1 MAVEVI
7 AVRTVKERK
16 QFIDL
21 EWEINRTTPNW
32 ISPLR
37 VARKEILD
45 PKKNPFFEHA
55 EMELFLAKKDGKVV
69 GRVAAIKND
78 NHNKFHNDKW
88 GFWGFFESI
97 NDQDVAN
104 ALFGSAGDWLKSKG
118 LDLMVGP
125 MNPSTNDECGLLIK
139 GFDTPPYIM
148 MPHNPEYYPNLVE
161 GYGQK
166 KIKDLYAWHLMT
178 DHALKN
184 ISEKMRR
191 VSQKVRE
198 SQGIKFRA
206 ANMKDLQNEVER
218 IKEIYNDAWSKNWG
232 FIPFTDHEI
241 DHMAKEL
248 KQIVDP
254 ELLLLA
260 EKGDEPIAF
269 SLTLPNINEILQKI
283 PDGKLLP
290 TGIFKLLFGMKK
302 IKTVRVI
309 TLGVKRNYQHL
320 GLGSMF
326 YIETIERAKKN
337 NYIGGEM
344 SWILEDN
351 EPMNNAIRS
360 LGSDLYKTYRI
371 YSYPLD

>member
-1 MAVEVI
+1 MAVEVF
-7 AVRTVKERK
+7 AVRNGRQRK

-21 EWEINRTTPNW
+21 EWEINKTTPNW
-32 ISPLR
+32 VSPLR
-37 VARKEILD
+37 IARKEILD

-55 EMELFLAKKDGKVV
+55 EMELFLAQKDGRVV
-69 GRVAAIKND
+69 GRIAAIKND

-88 GFWGFFESI
+88 GFWGFFEAI
-97 NDQDVAN
+97 NDQEVAN
-104 ALFGSAGDWLKSKG
+104 ALFKAAGDWLKGKG

-125 MNPSTNDECGLLIK
+125 MNPSTNDECGLLIE

-148 MPHNPEYYPNLVE
+148 MTHNPEYYPALVE
-161 GYGQK
+161 GYGQQ

-178 DHALKN
+178 DDALKN

-191 VSQKVRE
+191 VANKIKER
-198 SQGIKFRA
+198 QGITFRT
-206 ANMKDLQNEVER
+206 ANMKQLQQEVER

-232 FIPFTDHEI
+232 FVPFTDHEI

-254 ELLLLA
+254 DLLLLA

-269 SLTLPNINEILQKI
+269 SLTLPNINEILRNI
-283 PDGKLLP
+283 PDGRLLP

-309 TLGVKRNYQHL
+309 TLGVKRAYQHL
-320 GLGSMF
+320 GLGSIF
-326 YIETIERAKKN
+326 YIETIERAKQN
-337 NYIGGEM
+337 GYIGGEM

-360 LGSDLYKTYRI
+360 LGSDLYKRYRI
-371 YSYPLD
+371 YSYPLT

>member
-7 AVRTVKERK
+7 AVRTGKERK
-16 QFIDL
+16 QFINL

-32 ISPLR
+32 VSPLR

-104 ALFGSAGDWLKSKG
+104 ALFRSAGDWLKSKG

-125 MNPSTNDECGLLIK
+125 MNPSTNDECGMLIK

-148 MPHNPEYYPNLVE
+148 MTHNPEYYPKLVE

-178 DHALKN
+178 DDALNN

-191 VSQKVRE
+191 VANKIRE
-198 SQGIKFRA
+198 RQGITFRKA
-206 ANMKDLQNEVER
+206 DMKHLQEEVER

-232 FIPFTDHEI
+232 FVPFTDHEI

-269 SLTLPNINEILQKI
+269 SLTLPNINEILKKI
-283 PDGKLLP
+283 PDGRLLP

-309 TLGVKRNYQHL
+309 TLGVKRAYQHL
-320 GLGSMF
+320 GLGSIF

-351 EPMNNAIRS
+351 EPMNSAIRS

-371 YSYPLD
+371 YSYPLE

>member
-7 AVRTVKERK
+7 AVRTGKERK
-16 QFIDL
+16 QFFDL
-21 EWEINRTTPNW
+21 EWEINKTTPNW
-32 ISPLR
+32 VSPLR
-37 VARKEILD
+37 ISRKEILD

-55 EMELFLAKKDGKVV
+55 EAELFLAKKDGKVV
-69 GRVAAIKND
+69 GRVVAIKND

-104 ALFGSAGDWLKSKG
+104 ALFRSAGDWLKSKG
-118 LDLMVGP
+118 LDTMVGP
-125 MNPSTNDECGLLIK
+125 MNPSTNDECGLLIE
-139 GFDTPPYIM
+139 GFDKPPYIM
-148 MPHNPEYYPNLVE
+148 MTHNPTYYPALVE
-161 GYGQK
+161 GFGQK

-178 DHALKN
+178 DDALKN
-184 ISEKMRR
+184 ISEKMLR
-191 VSQKVRE
+191 VANAVKER
-198 SQGIKFRA
+198 QGIKFRA
-206 ANMKDLQNEVER
+206 ANMKDLKNEVER

-260 EKGDEPIAF
+260 EKGEEPIAF

-283 PDGKLLP
+283 PDGRLFP

-309 TLGVKRNYQHL
+309 TLGVKRAYQHL

-326 YIETIERAKKN
+326 YIETIQRAKKN
-337 NYIGGEM
+337 GYIGGEM

-351 EPMNNAIRS
+351 EPMNSAIRS
-360 LGSDLYKTYRI
+360 LGSDLYKKYRI
-371 YSYPLD
+371 YSYPLV

>member
-7 AVRTVKERK
+7 AVRTGKERK

-104 ALFGSAGDWLKSKG
+104 ALFRSAGDWLKNKG

-125 MNPSTNDECGLLIK
+125 MNPSTNDECGMLIK

-148 MPHNPEYYPNLVE
+148 MTHNPEYYPELVE

-178 DHALKN
+178 DDALNN

-191 VSQKVRE
+191 VANKIRE
-198 SQGIKFRA
+198 RQGITFRKA
-206 ANMKDLQNEVER
+206 DMKHLQEEVER

-232 FIPFTDHEI
+232 FVPFTDHEI

-269 SLTLPNINEILQKI
+269 SLTLPNINEILKKI
-283 PDGKLLP
+283 PDGRLLP

-302 IKTVRVI
+302 IRTVRVI
-309 TLGVKRNYQHL
+309 TLGVKRAYQHL
-320 GLGSMF
+320 GLGSIF

-351 EPMNNAIRS
+351 EPMNSAIRS

-371 YSYPLD
+371 YSYPLE